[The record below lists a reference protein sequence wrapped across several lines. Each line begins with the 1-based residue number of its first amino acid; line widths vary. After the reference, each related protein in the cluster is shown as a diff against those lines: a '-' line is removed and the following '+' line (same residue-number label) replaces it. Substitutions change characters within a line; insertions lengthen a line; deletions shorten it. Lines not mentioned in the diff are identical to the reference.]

1 MLWKIKDVLKKKT
14 QEKIVPLRSRLKLLP
29 RIKEMSKLIGLGKNS
44 KKKKTAKNW
53 QKTLKFKKKLVN
65 KSSSKKIFS
74 SKVSWNN

>member
-53 QKTLKFKKKLVN
+53 QKT
-65 KSSSKKIFS
+65 
-74 SKVSWNN
+74 